1 MSMRESAMGATDG
14 LVQFITDTH
23 YDTLPQEVV
32 SAAKIGIMDGVANML
47 AGATQPLAAVIST
60 YVQQLGGAPLCNV
73 VGHDLKTNAPSAAFA
88 NGVFLHC
95 LDFEIQGQPPTHGT
109 SAVLPPALALGE
121 MSSAP
126 GARLI
131 EAYVI
136 GWELQARFRRASR
149 AVTCA
154 GFIPRACLALW
165 GPLPPAPRCSDS
177 IRRRRVWPWALR
189 LPIPVG

>member
-1 MSMRESAMGATDG
+1 MGMRESAMGATDR

-23 YDTLPQEVV
+23 YDTLPEEVV

-60 YVQQLGGAPLCNV
+60 YVQQLGGAPLCSV

-121 MSSAP
+121 MSGAP

-136 GWELQARFRRASR
+136 GWELQARFRRAS
-149 AVTCA
+149 V
-154 GFIPRACLALW
+154 AL
-165 GPLPPAPRCSDS
+165 
-177 IRRRRVWPWALR
+177 
-189 LPIPVG
+189 